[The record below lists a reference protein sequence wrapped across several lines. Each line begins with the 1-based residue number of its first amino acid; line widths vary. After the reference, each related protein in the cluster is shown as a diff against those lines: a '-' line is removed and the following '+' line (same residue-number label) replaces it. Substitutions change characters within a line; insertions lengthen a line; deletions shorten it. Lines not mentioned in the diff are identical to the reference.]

1 MSVVIPCLIVARLII
16 ESLLSSVRPL
26 NCLAMSHVV
35 DSSCLGLEF
44 VAKSFCLDKSIVRFN
59 PIRTRNPT

>member
-26 NCLAMSHVV
+26 NCLAMS
-35 DSSCLGLEF
+35 LEF

-59 PIRTRNPT
+59 PIRKRKPT